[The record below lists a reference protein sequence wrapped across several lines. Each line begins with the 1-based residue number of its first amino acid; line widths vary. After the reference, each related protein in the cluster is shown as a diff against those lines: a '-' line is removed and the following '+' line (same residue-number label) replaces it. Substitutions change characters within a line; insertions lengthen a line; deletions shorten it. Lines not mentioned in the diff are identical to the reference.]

1 MNAFLFS
8 RILAILAG
16 LLLSVTGFGQS
27 YFTAGGLRLGT
38 DWGLTIQQRV
48 AKKTTVEF
56 ILQSSLFR
64 EEAMMTL
71 LAEQHTP
78 LISRRFNLYVG
89 GGLHKGW
96 NTATPLYGTVDQP
109 KYRDPFGITF
119 IGGAEVSIGKLNASY
134 DFKPVINISGGER
147 FFYSQSGVSLRYII
161 AKKPFWEESKKSKKR
176 KKRKNSNFRYR

>member
-1 MNAFLFS
+1 MNALFRPGS
-8 RILAILAG
+8 LALLAG
-16 LLLSVTGFGQS
+16 LLLSATGFSQS

-38 DWGLTIQQRV
+38 DWGLTVQQRV

-64 EEAMMTL
+64 EETMITL

-96 NTATPLYGTVDQP
+96 NTTQPLYGVDQP
-109 KYRDPFGITF
+109 EYRDPFGISLV
-119 IGGAEVSIGKLNASY
+119 GGAEVSIGKLNASY
-134 DFKPVINISGGER
+134 DFKPVINIGGGER
-147 FFYSQSGVSLRYII
+147 FFYSQSGISLRYII

-176 KKRKNSNFRYR
+176 KKNNSRYRYR